1 MASDRKYELDRQYL
15 AARRQLDTVLR
26 GMAASGYVR
35 PRWFVKHAILDKN
48 VLTNT
53 LDEDEL
59 LSVLKLPGMPGTAI
73 VHSVTIC
80 AEITVQHES
89 GEMTTAPY
97 VIELERVAKQ

>member
-1 MASDRKYELDRQYL
+1 MANERKYELDRQYL

-26 GMAASGYVR
+26 AMASAGYVR
-35 PRWFVKHAILDKN
+35 PRWFVKHSILDKS

-59 LSVLKLPGMPGTAI
+59 LSVLKLPGMPGSAI

-80 AEITVQHES
+80 AEITCQLES
-89 GEMTTAPY
+89 GEMVTNPY
-97 VIELERVAKQ
+97 VIELERVAK